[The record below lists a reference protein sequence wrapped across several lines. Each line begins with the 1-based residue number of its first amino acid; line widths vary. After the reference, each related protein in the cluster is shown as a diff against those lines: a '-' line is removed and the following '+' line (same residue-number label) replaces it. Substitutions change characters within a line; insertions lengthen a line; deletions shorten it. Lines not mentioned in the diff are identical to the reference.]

1 MSYYLEIIKLETHLK
16 LLREEY
22 VRLQNRYADLEKKY
36 QIAAANGT
44 VADNNFVSRIMKTV
58 IELFESELY
67 RYVKVSYKM

>member
-44 VADNNFVSRIMKTV
+44 VADNSFVSRIMKTV